1 MPPRRREEQSEAQ
14 KGAAELVA
22 AAAELI
28 GAFFKVVEC
37 PWDRGIVCRLRAVQT
52 GEYEGKVQVV
62 AQMTQ
67 TKYRAIHGSITG
79 LELSKLNRHCSPETL
94 TALVTTM
101 APVLGWGAPAVVKA
115 ARLCDCALGP
125 AAEPSLA
132 SVGHSLRS
140 EAAEGSH
147 SPPRLGMYDLRIL
160 SEHPFLAPAAQHS
173 AALLLL
179 LVEAAKMEAAMPQ
192 QVRPSSPP
200 QQVQAAAAGFL
211 GAFVAVVV
219 RLLVQSG
226 EYKAAAQ
233 TTQMK
238 SRAIQGSMT
247 ELDSVSKLNL
257 NYSPETLAESEY
269 STPMQIFRAALMTTI
284 VPVLG
289 WGAHSQR
296 VEDAAR
302 CM

>member
-1 MPPRRREEQSEAQ
+1 
-14 KGAAELVA
+14 
-22 AAAELI
+22 
-28 GAFFKVVEC
+28 
-37 PWDRGIVCRLRAVQT
+37 
-52 GEYEGKVQVV
+52 
-62 AQMTQ
+62 
-67 TKYRAIHGSITG
+67 
-79 LELSKLNRHCSPETL
+79 
-94 TALVTTM
+94 
-101 APVLGWGAPAVVKA
+101 
-115 ARLCDCALGP
+115 
-125 AAEPSLA
+125 
-132 SVGHSLRS
+132 
-140 EAAEGSH
+140 
-147 SPPRLGMYDLRIL
+147 MYDLRIL

-289 WGAHSQR
+289 WGARAVIMAAGLFKGSLPPDAEPMAEPAFAPELPGFAPISQPLPQS
-296 VEDAAR
+296 R
-302 CM
+302 CYSYGNNL